1 MLTFLARVA
10 NLRVL
15 WVSSAWQE
23 AGVTVAMTEMRAAL
37 PVMLLC
43 SSLVSLESLKG
54 MCTALPS
61 DSLPITVPRVSRLLL
76 MKLPSLA
83 WPLLLLTFACK

>member
-1 MLTFLARVA
+1 MYFLTFLALVA

-23 AGVTVAMTEMRAAL
+23 AGVMVAITDTLAPD

-43 SSLVSLESLKG
+43 SKRVSLESRKG
-54 MCTALPS
+54 MWAACPS
-61 DSLPITVPRVSRLLL
+61 ESLAITVPNVNKLLL
-76 MKLPSLA
+76 M
-83 WPLLLLTFACK
+83 